1 MVAIDLRGRL
11 IAFEGIDTS
20 GKTTQAHRLAARL
33 TQAGI
38 PVVST
43 GEPGGT
49 KIGET
54 VRGILL
60 AREHASMLPLSEL
73 LLFMV
78 SRAQNTHEVIVP
90 ALAVGKTVV
99 ASRYRMSSLAYQG
112 YGRGLDLEL
121 IRSLNER
128 ATGGLHPDLTFLID
142 LPADVALQRK
152 STGQDRIEVETLAFH
167 HRVRDGFLRL
177 ADGRADVIVIDG
189 ARPADE
195 VEQEVLREMEGRFC
209 RSGRGSGTMR
219 ETGVTRNKGEDLW
232 ISYV

>member
-1 MVAIDLRGRL
+1 VIAIDLSGRL

-20 GKTTQAHRLAARL
+20 GKTTQAHRLAHRL
-33 TQAGI
+33 AQAGV

-54 VRGILL
+54 VREILL
-60 AREHASMLPLSEL
+60 AREYASMLPLSEL

-78 SRAQNTHEVIVP
+78 SRVQNTHEVIVP
-90 ALAVGKTVV
+90 ALALGKTVV

-121 IRSLNER
+121 IGSLNER

-142 LPADVALQRK
+142 LPADVAVRRK

-177 ADGRADVIVIDG
+177 ADDRADVIVIDG
-189 ARPADE
+189 TRPADE
-195 VEQEVLREMEGRFC
+195 VEQEVFRTMQRRFC
-209 RSGRGSGTMR
+209 RSGQGSGTMG
-219 ETGVTRNKGEDLW
+219 EMGITR
-232 ISYV
+232 